1 MEISYKQKLNM
12 RKFWIY
18 TTTLGRAIKMEQHG
32 KGMMSI
38 LHKNLGV

>member
-18 TTTLGRAIKMEQHG
+18 TTTLEGLSEWNNMARG
-32 KGMMSI
+32 
-38 LHKNLGV
+38 

>member
-12 RKFWIY
+12 RKFRIY
-18 TTTLGRAIKMEQHG
+18 TTTLGRAIRMEEHG
-32 KGMMSI
+32 KGIMSL

>member
-32 KGMMSI
+32 KGIMSL
-38 LHKNLGV
+38 LHKNFGV